1 LPAVQSQLPR
11 DDTTADKIYHKKI
24 RCMEHAVNA
33 AGKIGKIG
41 KVARYA
47 T

>member
-1 LPAVQSQLPR
+1 L
-11 DDTTADKIYHKKI
+11 TTKKSGADQISEI
-24 RCMEHAVNA
+24 ASAQMEHAVNA